1 MEYEFTENFD
11 LLEDDAPENPENDE
25 ELKDFAGFTR
35 DLLLTLGDPK
45 STCCRSSL
53 ACGVKLFAKSRKN
66 QFTERAEEL
75 CQRLSRVRGKK
86 HGGGLM
92 DLGNAPKG
100 YKFITE
106 PQAEGETENETARRR
121 LTVDGSVCAE
131 CTGMLLR
138 GCFIS
143 AGRLSNPLKT
153 MCMELS
159 MPNMEVAEYMS
170 NLLGEHGLAPKINVR
185 KNEILLYYKNSD
197 VICDVLNYMGAFNS
211 FFKLQNV
218 IIYKNYKSTTNRK
231 TNCDT
236 SNITKSVIASSHQT
250 AAINAI
256 LAAGMMD
263 ALPRSIRET
272 AMIRLEN
279 PDASLEELVPLHPSP
294 ITKAGIHHRL
304 QKAVAFAEQ
313 KGYIHHNGG

>member
-1 MEYEFTENFD
+1 MQNEYTENID
-11 LLEDDAPENPENDE
+11 LLDDDTPENPENDE
-25 ELKDFAGFTR
+25 ALKDFAGFTR

-45 STCCRSSL
+45 SPCCRASL
-53 ACGVKLFAKSRKN
+53 ACGVKLFAKSRRN
-66 QFTERAEEL
+66 PFTERADEL
-75 CQRLSRVRGKK
+75 CHRLTRVRGKK
-86 HGGGLM
+86 HGNSLM

-100 YKFITE
+100 YKFTTDS
-106 PQAEGETENETARRR
+106 QEGDGQETANETARRR
-121 LTVDGSVCAE
+121 LEIDGAVCAE

-143 AGRLSNPLKT
+143 AGRLANPLKT

-159 MPNMEVAEYMS
+159 MPNAEVAERMS
-170 NLLGEHGLAPKINVR
+170 RILSDHGLPPKTNIR

-218 IIYKNYKSTTNRK
+218 IIFKNYKSTTNRK
-231 TNCDT
+231 INCDT
-236 SNITKSVIASSHQT
+236 SNITKSVMASSHQT

-263 ALPRSIRET
+263 ALPKSIRET
-272 AMIRLEN
+272 ARIRLEN
-279 PDASLEELVPLHPSP
+279 PDASLEELVPLHPTP

-313 KGYIHHNGG
+313 KGYI